1 MCTLCMPLAAQAH
14 HVIPHVPSQTP
25 QSPLPLSQHQ
35 GEALAF
41 ILQWFQEHKLHGQ
54 DVTG

>member
-1 MCTLCMPLAAQAH
+1 MPLAAQAH
-14 HVIPHVPSQTP
+14 HVIPHVTSQTP